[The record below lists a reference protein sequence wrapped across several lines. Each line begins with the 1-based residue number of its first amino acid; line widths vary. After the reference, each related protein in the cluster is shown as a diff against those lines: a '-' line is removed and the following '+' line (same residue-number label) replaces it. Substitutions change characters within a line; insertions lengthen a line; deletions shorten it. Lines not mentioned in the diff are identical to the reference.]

1 MFESMNFFQLIS
13 KGGYT
18 ILFLMVCSVITVA
31 VSIEKYLSLKK
42 MKAMSENEIDR
53 LKSAV
58 TSSDIKA
65 ASEISRKSGTLLGE
79 VVMEG
84 LKYKEQGAIK
94 EAVLREISHKIFNLE
109 KYLSSVGTIGAISPF
124 IGLLGTVIGIMRAF
138 HDLGK
143 YGVGNPSIVSS
154 GIAEALVATAAGLM
168 VAIPS
173 VILYNY
179 FSRRINRL
187 FVQTENDALEILNPL
202 IYADKR

>member
-1 MFESMNFFQLIS
+1 MDFFQLIS

-31 VSIEKYLSLKK
+31 VSIEKYLALKK
-42 MKAMSENEIDR
+42 IKTMSEKEINE

-58 TSSDIKA
+58 TSTDIKT

-84 LKYKEQGAIK
+84 LKYKEQAAIK

-109 KYLSSVGTIGAISPF
+109 KYLSSVGTIGAVSPF

-202 IYADKR
+202 IYADKL